1 MKNVKTIL
9 LNKVAKEAYRNAEK
23 EANSACFCFF
33 YQPVMPK
40 QVKDL
45 SKRK

>member
-9 LNKVAKEAYRNAEK
+9 LNKVAKEAYRHAVV
-23 EANSACFCFF
+23 EANSACGCFA